1 MIQISGSFLL
11 LLGFG
16 LGLLKPRKI
25 NTGHQ
30 WVGIVLASFVGIQGT
45 LGWRHHK
52 SFARLRRRTVAS
64 YFHIWLGRV
73 FMVAGWSNVVSGLL
87 LRGYKQSSPAVIIIG
102 MIGLLQAIGMIWWVA
117 WMRRAQTKYDLQPA
131 LADSDEENFAL
142 SASDDEH
149 EKDETDYLQP
159 RDSISSEK

>member
-1 MIQISGSFLL
+1 
-11 LLGFG
+11 
-16 LGLLKPRKI
+16 
-25 NTGHQ
+25 
-30 WVGIVLASFVGIQGT
+30 
-45 LGWRHHK
+45 
-52 SFARLRRRTVAS
+52 
-64 YFHIWLGRV
+64 
-73 FMVAGWSNVVSGLL
+73 MVAGWSNVVSGLL

-102 MIGLLQAIGMIWWVA
+102 MIGLLQAIGMIWWIA
-117 WMRRAQTKYDLQPA
+117 WTRRAQTKYDLQPA